1 MRAGRCSVVRRVSL
15 CYIKKMRK
23 VQDRKKII
31 HEISAAAELYKKNLV
46 GRQFLYVF
54 DGRFIE
60 VMYKAENFLHLTGV
74 GTGLSAKQFYKYAV
88 NRILSTSQILFN
100 AAHPYDLC
108 VRKLQHL
115 CDMAELAA
123 SECFMLEE
131 IRTSTQLYKF
141 GTTNLDFTLCFGLD
155 SKREGS
161 YIAQSLRD
169 ENCFA
174 KSRDV
179 YTVTHILSKQNDK
192 KRYEKLLYMDKATSM
207 AEIPVEVLQMMEPS
221 LLEKK

>member
-174 KSRDV
+174 NSRDV
-179 YTVTHILSKQNDK
+179 
-192 KRYEKLLYMDKATSM
+192 
-207 AEIPVEVLQMMEPS
+207 
-221 LLEKK
+221 

>member
-155 SKREGS
+155 PNREGP

-192 KRYEKLLYMDKATSM
+192 KRYEKLLYMDKASSM

>member
-100 AAHPYDLC
+100 A
-108 VRKLQHL
+108 QHL

-192 KRYEKLLYMDKATSM
+192 KRYEKLLYMDKASSM

>member
-141 GTTNLDFTLCFGLD
+141 GTTNLDFTCALGWIQNGKAPISRNRCVMKTALPKAGTF
-155 SKREGS
+155 
-161 YIAQSLRD
+161 IQSLIFCR
-169 ENCFA
+169 NRMT
-174 KSRDV
+174 KSAMKSCCIWIR
-179 YTVTHILSKQNDK
+179 
-192 KRYEKLLYMDKATSM
+192 LLQWRRSRWRC
-207 AEIPVEVLQMMEPS
+207 S
-221 LLEKK
+221 R

>member
-1 MRAGRCSVVRRVSL
+1 
-15 CYIKKMRK
+15 MRK

-115 CDMAELAA
+115 CSMTDLAT

-131 IRTSTQLYKF
+131 IKTNTQLYKF
-141 GTTNLDFTLCFGLD
+141 GTTNLDFTLCFGVD
-155 SKREGS
+155 SKQDGS

-179 YTVTHILSKQNDK
+179 YIVTHILSKQNDK
-192 KRYEKLLYMDKATSM
+192 KRYENMLYMDKASSL
-207 AEIPVEVLQMMEPS
+207 AELPADVLPMMEPS
-221 LLEKK
+221 LLEEI